1 MNINEELVR
10 RITEAVVKQIQSPKE
25 GQSGRPAVTG
35 GERINA
41 EKTSY
46 LPTPGRKRG
55 RTRRKL

>member
-41 EKTSY
+41 VIIKNISAAY
-46 LPTPGRKRG
+46 
-55 RTRRKL
+55 RTFFQYI